1 MKTKI
6 PSPMIIYYSILI
18 YIFLWQYSELL
29 KLNVESFQ
37 QKIWKYLSNP
47 ENCTSLTKSQNSG
60 KPVIPRKS
68 RMKHAVLFEM
78 FEATFIS
85 DDLVSLP
92 WSYFE
97 WWRLA
102 V

>member
-1 MKTKI
+1 MKIKI

-29 KLNVESFQ
+29 KLDGESFQ
-37 QKIWKYLSNP
+37 QKIWKYLSNL
-47 ENCTSLTKSQNSG
+47 ENCRTLAKSQNSG
-60 KPVIPRKS
+60 KPVTPRKS